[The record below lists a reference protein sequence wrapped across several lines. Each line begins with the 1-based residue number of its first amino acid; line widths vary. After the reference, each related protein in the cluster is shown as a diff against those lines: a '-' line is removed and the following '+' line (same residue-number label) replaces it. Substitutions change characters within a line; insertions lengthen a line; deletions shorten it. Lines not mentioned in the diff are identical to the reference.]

1 MMKCSPIVMRKNIE
15 VANHLKNAGIDFV
28 CVPAKN
34 EQHKNELILLGEKIL
49 GEMAD
54 DLEKKPTGE

>member
-1 MMKCSPIVMRKNIE
+1 MDVMKCSPIVMRKNIE
-15 VANHLKNAGIDFV
+15 VAECLRNAGIDFV

-54 DLEKKPTGE
+54 YLEKNQ